1 MAERKR
7 RWIGLAA
14 TAIIAAAL
22 VNFLWVN
29 TNPYTPQDAQ
39 RLYEHHQTAYDT
51 VGEALLRDG
60 EGRYWASMP
69 EDFPEEI
76 FWELDE
82 ALRAGRGVADGVWCT
97 EIGIHNTPAVLFSL
111 HEEEFPSGDGVKGLR
126 DQYLAYIPEADRLA
140 FSNENTEQV
149 TPLTENWYLY
159 VEIIP

>member
-39 RLYEHHQTAYDT
+39 RLYERHQTAYDA

-82 ALRAGRGVADGVWCT
+82 ALRAGRWMTDGVWYA
-97 EIGIHNTPAVLFSL
+97 EIGIHDTPVVLFHL
-111 HEEEFPSGDGVKGLR
+111 YGEEFDSGDGGR
-126 DQYLAYIPEADRLA
+126 GWRYQSLAYIPEADGLA
-140 FSNENTEQV
+140 FANEHTERV
-149 TPLTENWYLY
+149 TPLSEDWYLY
-159 VEIIP
+159 FEIML